1 MDVAL
6 RRMRPEDRKD
16 VEEIEREAFA
26 PLGVGTPFKREM
38 NNRYAKY
45 LVAYFPEPPEPPDSP
60 IQPESPEPPEPP
72 VEAESAKQQG
82 QEDTGEPADAP
93 IWSRMLKRVLNL
105 VSQNGRASSKE
116 DSAQKESC
124 IAGYLG
130 VWFQG
135 TEAHITEIAV
145 REGLRGQG
153 IGELL
158 LIGSVRAALEYGSS
172 VVTLE
177 ARASNFA
184 AHRLYEKYG
193 FASAGV
199 RKGYYAD
206 NREDA
211 VIMTTSP
218 INSETYREL
227 FRELQEKY
235 PARWREIRIED

>member
-45 LVAYFPEPPEPPDSP
+45 LVAYFPEPPEPPEPPDSP
-60 IQPESPEPPEPP
+60 IQPESPEPPVEP
-72 VEAESAKQQG
+72 ESAKQQV
-82 QEDTGEPADAP
+82 QEDTGESADVP

-105 VSQNGRASSKE
+105 VSQDGRASSKE

>member
-1 MDVAL
+1 MDVAV
-6 RRMRPEDRKD
+6 RRMRPEDRSEVK
-16 VEEIEREAFA
+16 EIEREAFA

-45 LVAYFPEPPEPPDSP
+45 LVAYFPE
-60 IQPESPEPPEPP
+60 SPEPPAQSEPP
-72 VEAESAKQQG
+72 VHEDSIGSA
-82 QEDTGEPADAP
+82 DVP
-93 IWSRMLKRVLNL
+93 IWSRMLKSLQAL
-105 VSQNGRASSKE
+105 VKPDDQNSTE
-116 DSAQKESC
+116 KESF

-135 TEAHITEIAV
+135 NEAHITEIAV
-145 REGLRGQG
+145 REPLRGQG

-158 LIGSVRAALEYGSS
+158 LIGSLRAALEYGSS

-177 ARASNFA
+177 ARVSNFA

-193 FASAGV
+193 FKSAGV

-218 INSETYREL
+218 IHSEDYREL

>member
-6 RRMRPEDRKD
+6 RRMRPEDRDEVK
-16 VEEIEREAFA
+16 EIEREAFA

-45 LVAYFPEPPEPPDSP
+45 LVAYFPEPTEPLAQPEP
-60 IQPESPEPPEPP
+60 
-72 VEAESAKQQG
+72 
-82 QEDTGEPADAP
+82 
-93 IWSRMLKRVLNL
+93 RVLEHSGSSPDVTIWGRVLRSVQAL
-105 VSQNGRASSKE
+105 VKQDDQASTE
-116 DSAQKESC
+116 KESC

-135 TEAHITEIAV
+135 NEAHITEIAV
-145 REGLRGQG
+145 RERLRGQG

-158 LIGSVRAALEYGSS
+158 LIGSLRAALEYGSS

-177 ARASNFA
+177 ARVSNFT

-193 FASAGV
+193 FKSAGV

-218 INSETYREL
+218 IHSEAYREL

-235 PARWREIRIED
+235 PARWREIRIEH

>member
-6 RRMRPEDRKD
+6 RRMRPEDRNEVK
-16 VEEIEREAFA
+16 EIEREAFA

-38 NNRYAKY
+38 NNRYARY
-45 LVAYFPEPPEPPDSP
+45 LVAYFPEPPEPRV
-60 IQPESPEPPEPP
+60 QPEPP
-72 VEAESAKQQG
+72 VLEDSSES
-82 QEDTGEPADAP
+82 EDVP
-93 IWSRMLKRVLNL
+93 IWSRMLKNVQAL
-105 VSQNGRASSKE
+105 VKHDERTSTG
-116 DSAQKESC
+116 KESD

-135 TEAHITEIAV
+135 NEAHITEIAV
-145 REGLRGQG
+145 RETLRGQG

-158 LIGSVRAALEYGSS
+158 LIGSLRAALEYGSS

-177 ARASNFA
+177 VRVSNFV

-193 FASAGV
+193 FNSAGV

-218 INSETYREL
+218 IHSETYREL

-235 PARWREIRIED
+235 PDRWREIRIEN

>member
-6 RRMRPEDRKD
+6 RRMRPEDRNE
-16 VEEIEREAFA
+16 VVEIEREAFA

-38 NNRYAKY
+38 NNRYARY
-45 LVAYFPEPPEPPDSP
+45 LVAYFPEPPV
-60 IQPESPEPPEPP
+60 QPEPP
-72 VEAESAKQQG
+72 VHEDPGESANV
-82 QEDTGEPADAP
+82 PF
-93 IWSRMLKRVLNL
+93 WSRVLKGVRAL
-105 VSQNGRASSKE
+105 VKQERRNSTEKE
-116 DSAQKESC
+116 PC

-135 TEAHITEIAV
+135 NEAHITEIAV
-145 REGLRGQG
+145 RELLRGQG

-158 LIGSVRAALEYGSS
+158 LIGSLRAALEYGSS

-177 ARASNFA
+177 ARASNFV

-193 FASAGV
+193 FKSAGV

-218 INSETYREL
+218 IHSEAYREL

-235 PARWREIRIED
+235 PDRWREIQIED